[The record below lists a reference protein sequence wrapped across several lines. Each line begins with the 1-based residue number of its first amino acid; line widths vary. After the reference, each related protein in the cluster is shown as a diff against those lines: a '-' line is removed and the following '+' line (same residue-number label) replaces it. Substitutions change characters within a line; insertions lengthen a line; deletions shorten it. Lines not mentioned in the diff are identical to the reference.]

1 MTVAHQ
7 HPGGLRFQSQ
17 VLNPGRARA
26 RMIVL
31 SSRLSF
37 WGGFDPKTG
46 IIIDQHHP
54 EAGVCVAGMALVL
67 PGSRGSAGTPAGVA
81 ESLRVG
87 RGPAAIIVSAVDVNI
102 MIGAAVATKLYQLD
116 VPVVAV
122 NNDDYPMLVSGHH
135 VTISEDGS
143 VMVQAGV
150 ADQ

>member
-1 MTVAHQ
+1 MTIEVGA
-7 HPGGLRFQSQ
+7 PASLRFQSQ
-17 VLNPGRARA
+17 VLHPGNTRAR
-26 RMIVL
+26 IVVL
-31 SSRLSF
+31 SSELSF

-54 EAGVCVAGMALVL
+54 EAGICVAGMALVL

-87 RGPAAIIVSAVDVNI
+87 CGPAAILVRGVDVNI

-122 NNDDYPMLVSGHH
+122 SDDNYPMLVSGDF
-135 VTISEDGS
+135 VAISEDGL
-143 VMVQAGV
+143 VTIDAGP
-150 ADQ
+150 AD